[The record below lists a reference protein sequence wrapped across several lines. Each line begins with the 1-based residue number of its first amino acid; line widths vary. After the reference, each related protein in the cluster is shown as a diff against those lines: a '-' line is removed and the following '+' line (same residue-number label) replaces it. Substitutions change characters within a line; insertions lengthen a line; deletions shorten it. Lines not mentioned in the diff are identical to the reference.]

1 MKEVYTIADLRDW
14 QSATADCEPPIRLA
28 VIGDPVAHS
37 ASPPMHNA
45 ALAALGLPVR
55 YTRLHIRP
63 EELTEALAL
72 LPGAGFIGIN
82 CTIPHKGAV
91 LAAVHSRDIS
101 AEQAGGVNTVVVQ
114 PDGKLHGYSTDGA
127 GLSRAVREAF
137 GVELATQ
144 RVLILGAGGGAGRA
158 VAMQCASEKCPR
170 LVLLNRTLG
179 KLSELT
185 AKVEAI
191 YPRERL
197 VVGALEPTALASQ
210 LAQTDLVINCSS
222 VGMKPGDESPVPT
235 NLLEARHCLYDTI
248 YVGQRTP
255 LQCAAN
261 AAGARSAN
269 GLTMLLHQ
277 GAISFEH
284 WFQQPAPTEAM
295 RAALFA
301 HIAKK

>member
-1 MKEVYTIADLRDW
+1 MKDVYTIADLRDW
-14 QSATADCEPPIRLA
+14 PHATADCTPPLRLA

-45 ALAALGLPVR
+45 ALAALGLPAR

-63 EELTEALAL
+63 EELAEALAL

-82 CTIPHKGAV
+82 CTIPHKGPV
-91 LAAVHSRDIS
+91 LPAVHSRDLS
-101 AEQAGGVNTVVVQ
+101 AELAGGVNTVVVQ
-114 PDGKLHGYSTDGA
+114 PDGQLRGYSTDGA

-158 VAMQCASEKCPR
+158 VAIQCASEKCAR
-170 LVLLNRTLG
+170 LVLMNRTLP
-179 KLSELT
+179 KLSELVE
-185 AKVEAI
+185 KVETL

-197 VVGALEPTALASQ
+197 TVAAMENSALKAQ
-210 LAQTDLVINCSS
+210 LALTDLVIHCTSL
-222 VGMKPGDESPVPT
+222 GMKADDLSPISAD
-235 NLLEARHCLYDTI
+235 LLEARHCLYDTI
-248 YVGQRTP
+248 YVGTRTP
-255 LQCAAN
+255 LQRAADSV
-261 AAGARSAN
+261 GARSAN

-284 WFQQPAPTEAM
+284 WFQQPAPIEVM
-295 RAALFA
+295 RAALLA
-301 HIAKK
+301 HLSEK